1 MANGIPELIPMYVE
15 GTMSPANVAN
25 IDAAILVIYDNL
37 PKTSLITQAT
47 VDAMSK
53 MGDRREKEAKAT
65 AKALKG
71 LPNVLFP
78 PLTPARL
85 EDTLTLNDQVYL
97 IQLDL
102 DNLAAHAKKLVDV
115 TGGQGTNWAIF
126 AKHTADILAKSGNDN
141 AKLILEKLNKALK
154 EVEQEMAAN
163 KLSKSDKELLKEA
176 KAAKAAEKLKKA
188 E

>member
-1 MANGIPELIPMYVE
+1 MANAIPELIPMYVE
-15 GTMSPANVAN
+15 GTMSPVNVAN
-25 IDAAILVIYDNL
+25 IDGAMLIIYDNL
-37 PKTSLITQAT
+37 PKSSAIAQT
-47 VDAMSK
+47 VVDLMSK

-65 AKALKG
+65 AKVLKAS
-71 LPNVLFP
+71 PNILFP

-85 EDTLTLNDQVYL
+85 EDTLTLNDQLYL
-97 IQLDL
+97 LQLDF
-102 DNLAAHAKKLVDV
+102 DALAAYAKKLVDI

-126 AKHTADILAKSGNDN
+126 AKHVVDLMAKSGNED
-141 AKLILEKLNKALK
+141 AKVIMEKLSKALK
-154 EVEQEMAAN
+154 DIEQELAAG